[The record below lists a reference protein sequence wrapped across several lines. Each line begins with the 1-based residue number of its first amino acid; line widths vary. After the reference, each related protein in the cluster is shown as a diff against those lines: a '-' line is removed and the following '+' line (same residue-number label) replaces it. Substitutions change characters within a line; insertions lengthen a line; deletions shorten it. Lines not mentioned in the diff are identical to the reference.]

1 MQIRAELVN
10 PFLEAATI
18 VFRDVLKT
26 DLIRGKIGIK
36 DNPETNL
43 ELSIVI
49 GVIGTFNGEVV
60 YGLNYDAAYKIAG
73 VLMPGMSEQ
82 EIKNEYK
89 DILGEIAN
97 MTTGN
102 AMNIFASSGQSIEIT
117 APNIVDSKSETLKI
131 PRKPSLG
138 ISLFSKFGKLDVK
151 RFSYIRRAI
160 NGP

>member
-36 DNPETNL
+36 DSPETNL

-82 EIKNEYK
+82 DIKNEYK

-102 AMNIFASSGQSIEIT
+102 AMNIFATSGQSIEIT
-117 APNIVDSKSETLKI
+117 APNIVDSKNETLKI
-131 PRKPSLG
+131 PKKPSLG
-138 ISLFSKFGKLDVK
+138 ISLFSKFGKLDVNV
-151 RFSYIRRAI
+151 SLT
-160 NGP
+160 

>member
-82 EIKNEYK
+82 EIKNE
-89 DILGEIAN
+89 
-97 MTTGN
+97 
-102 AMNIFASSGQSIEIT
+102 F
-117 APNIVDSKSETLKI
+117 V
-131 PRKPSLG
+131 
-138 ISLFSKFGKLDVK
+138 
-151 RFSYIRRAI
+151 
-160 NGP
+160 

>member
-49 GVIGTFNGEVV
+49 GTFNGEVV

-73 VLMPGMSEQ
+73 VLMPGMNLQ
-82 EIKNEYK
+82 DIKNEYK

-131 PRKPSLG
+131 PRKPALG
-138 ISLFSKFGKLDVK
+138 ISLFSKFGKLDVNV
-151 RFSYIRRAI
+151 SLT
-160 NGP
+160 

>member
-26 DLIRGKIGIK
+26 ELIRGKIGIK
-36 DNPETNL
+36 DSPETNL

-60 YGLNYDAAYKIAG
+60 YGLNYDTAYKIAG
-73 VLMPGMSEQ
+73 VLMPGMSDQ
-82 EIKNEYK
+82 DIKNEYK

-102 AMNIFASSGQSIEIT
+102 AMNIFATSGQSIEIT
-117 APNIVDSKSETLKI
+117 APNIIDSKNETLKI
-131 PRKPSLG
+131 PRKPALG
-138 ISLFSKFGKLDVK
+138 IGLFSRFGKLDVNV
-151 RFSYIRRAI
+151 SLS
-160 NGP
+160 

>member
-36 DNPETNL
+36 DNAETNL

-73 VLMPGMSEQ
+73 VLMPGMDLQ
-82 EIKNEYK
+82 NIKNEYK

-117 APNIVDSKSETLKI
+117 APNIVDSKSETLKFLEN
-131 PRKPSLG
+131 PLWESACFPS
-138 ISLFSKFGKLDVK
+138 SE
-151 RFSYIRRAI
+151 
-160 NGP
+160 NWT

>member
-117 APNIVDSKSETLKI
+117 APNIVDSKSETL
-131 PRKPSLG
+131 
-138 ISLFSKFGKLDVK
+138 
-151 RFSYIRRAI
+151 
-160 NGP
+160 